1 MSIQFPCDFAIPN
14 LAEVKISDLVKSL
27 SGSPLA
33 MHRVKMP
40 INRIAIFQVFV
51 AEKIKLMAANFVGL
65 TNNVLGLSRKP
76 MTKQFQQRRDR
87 GRCKEKL
94 PRIDSCRVDQASRE
108 IKSSTRQQNV
118 DTFGQFLTAAID
130 KFISIHGRQPGR
142 RMPPAFIRHGEVR
155 VQARAAPS

>member
-1 MSIQFPCDFAIPN
+1 MPMTPLLKYFICITAGFCQPVRPSQSHQVLMSIQFPCDFAIPN
-14 LAEVKISDLVKSL
+14 FVEVKISDLVKSL

-87 GRCKEKL
+87 GRRKEKL
-94 PRIDSCRVDQASRE
+94 PRIDSC
-108 IKSSTRQQNV
+108 
-118 DTFGQFLTAAID
+118 
-130 KFISIHGRQPGR
+130 
-142 RMPPAFIRHGEVR
+142 
-155 VQARAAPS
+155 